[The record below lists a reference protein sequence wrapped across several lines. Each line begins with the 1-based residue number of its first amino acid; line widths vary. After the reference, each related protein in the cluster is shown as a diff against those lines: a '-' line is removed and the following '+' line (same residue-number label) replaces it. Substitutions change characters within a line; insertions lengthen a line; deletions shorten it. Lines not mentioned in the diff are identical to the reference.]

1 LYALV
6 CVAMLHFARSF
17 VLMVEDLAAFKE
29 MKANAP
35 ADWSF
40 SSAEEQ
46 DEEDAADWWKV
57 VD

>member
-1 LYALV
+1 
-6 CVAMLHFARSF
+6 MLHFARSF